1 MSEIITYICLAF
13 HELILQVLF
22 PGNLCHQN
30 ILDMRLNKILLA
42 ALAGTVVF
50 FLLGWLVWGML
61 LRDFMAA
68 NYVSS
73 GILKADADM
82 IWWAMILGNFA
93 AAFLLAFIFDFW
105 ATISTF
111 VSGAK
116 AGALILGL
124 IAVSM
129 NLIWYASANIMTLNG
144 TIVDII
150 ASTVV
155 GAIVGGVVGLVLG
168 RGVKK

>member
-1 MSEIITYICLAF
+1 
-13 HELILQVLF
+13 
-22 PGNLCHQN
+22 
-30 ILDMRLNKILLA
+30 MRLNKILIA

-50 FLLGWLVWGML
+50 FLLGWLVWGIV

-73 GILKADADM
+73 GILKADKDM
-82 IWWAMILGNFA
+82 ILWAMVLGNFA

-105 ATISTF
+105 ANISTF
-111 VSGAK
+111 VTGAK
-116 AGALILGL
+116 AGALIFGL

-129 NLIWYASANIMTLNG
+129 DLVWYASANILNLNG
-144 TIVDII
+144 TIADII

-155 GAIVGGVVGLVLG
+155 GAIVGGVIGLVLG